1 MLDIFNLT
9 GKIAIITGGYGHL
22 GVAMVDSLVNFGAIV
37 IVAGLSEEKFN
48 ARFKNYEEGKVLF
61 KKCDILESNTFAN
74 TFKAVYDE
82 FGKIDIVIN
91 NATTA
96 KGIDPEKINDEDWDF
111 SIDAV
116 LGSVHKSTREIIPYM
131 KMQDFGKIINISS
144 MYGIVSPDFKVY
156 DGENCERFLN
166 PPHYGAAKAA
176 ILQLTRYYAT
186 YLGKYNIH
194 VNSITPGPFP
204 SIPTQMENPIF
215 IERLK
220 TKNPLGK
227 IGKPEDLAGIIVL
240 LSSNASDFIT
250 GQNFIVDGGWTIV

>member
-9 GKIAIITGGYGHL
+9 GKIAIVTGGYGHL
-22 GVAMVDSLVNFGAIV
+22 GVAMVDSLVNSGAKV

-48 ARFKNYEEGKVLF
+48 AKFKNYEVGKVFF
-61 KKCDILESNTFAN
+61 KKCDILDSNTLAS
-74 TFKAVYDE
+74 TFKDVSDE
-82 FGKIDIVIN
+82 FDKIDIVIN

-96 KGIDPEKINDEDWDF
+96 RGNDPEKMNDEDWDF

-116 LGSVHKSTREIIPYM
+116 LGSVYKSIREIIPYM
-131 KMQDFGKIINISS
+131 KKQGFGKIINISS
-144 MYGIVSPDFKVY
+144 MYGVVSPDFRLY

-204 SIPTQMENPIF
+204 SIPIQMENPIF
-215 IERLK
+215 IDRLK
-220 TKNPLGK
+220 AKNPLGK
-227 IGKPEDLAGIIVL
+227 IGKPDDLAGITVL

-250 GQNFIVDGGWTIV
+250 GQNFIIDGGWTII